1 MTDNQAK
8 ELKQVPN
15 NKFWT
20 AMALLALVLLVVSGI
35 LYSQR
40 QQQLVKEY
48 SIEGRLIINQYNE
61 KQEFLSKEQWDLNEW
76 LPKRNAYLEN
86 RLNTL
91 LEYND
96 PALTYYIIQQEQCLQ
111 DLLMYKENNNMELFS
126 QTADEC
132 NEIGD
137 KMEAIHLQIL
147 QQKVGGEALEAK
159 QFD

>member
-111 DLLMYKENNNMELFS
+111 ELMYAKETNNLTAFS
-126 QTADEC
+126 ETADEC

-147 QQKVGGEALEAK
+147 QQKVGGEALEAR